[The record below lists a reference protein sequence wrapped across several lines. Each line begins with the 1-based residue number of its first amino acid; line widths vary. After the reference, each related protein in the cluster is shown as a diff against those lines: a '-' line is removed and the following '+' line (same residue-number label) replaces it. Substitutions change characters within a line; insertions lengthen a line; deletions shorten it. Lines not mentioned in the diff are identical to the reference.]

1 MQNLIKNVSTEFIK
15 SKKTFAWWLVIIGAG
30 FMPAFV
36 SFVFLSKWKHL
47 VPQQGHNPW
56 EDFTEMS
63 WKGMGFLYTP
73 FFIVLLT
80 CLFFNIEHKNNTWK
94 HIFTLPILKSSI
106 YLNKLLTLL
115 IFIAIFYILYIPIW
129 IGCGFTVGLIK
140 PQLQLTTHSPD
151 YVSLLSLCFHSF
163 IASLGILAIHFWL
176 SIRFK
181 NMIIP
186 IAIAVVC
193 SVVWIAMY
201 QGRVE
206 EITYFPYSYHYS
218 TINPPEWVKLKMF
231 GIFPQHEMFSI
242 LYFVIFTG
250 LSYRYF
256 VRTFKG

>member
-1 MQNLIKNVSTEFIK
+1 MKNLIKNIITEFIK
-15 SKKTFAWWLVIIGAG
+15 SKNTFAWWLVILGAA

-56 EDFTEMS
+56 DDFTEMS
-63 WKGMGFLYTP
+63 WKGMGFIYTP

-80 CLFFNIEHKNNTWK
+80 CLFFNIEHKSNTWK

-106 YLNKLLTLL
+106 YINKLLTLI
-115 IFIAIFYILYIPIW
+115 IFIAIFYVLYIPIW
-129 IGCGFTVGLIK
+129 IGCGFAVGLIK

-151 YVSLLSLCFHSF
+151 YVSLFSLCFHSF
-163 IASLGILAIHFWL
+163 ISSLGILAIHFWL

-186 IAIAVVC
+186 IGIAVLGC
-193 SVVWIAMY
+193 IIWIALY
-201 QGRVE
+201 QGRAE
-206 EITYFPYSYHYS
+206 QITYFPYAYNYS
-218 TINPPEWVKLKMF
+218 TVSPPLWLNLKKF
-231 GIFPQHEMFSI
+231 GIFPQHEIFSL
-242 LYFVIFTG
+242 LYFAIFTS

-256 VRTFKG
+256 IKTFKG